1 MSAPVPHPPGSPPP
15 DAETL
20 RRPIGPQVI
29 CVRGPSR
36 AGKTTTC
43 ELIISALNAHGLKVA
58 YVKRTHH
65 LLDLPEKS
73 SGRVWERGPS
83 AMVMYASDRLQLTL
97 PPGGGTAEEL
107 VAALP
112 LDVDVVLLE
121 SHAPE
126 AYPTILSSLLPD
138 EQEAPVIAR
147 WELGAIEATVD
158 AIAPLLVSLVPADRT
173 LDRHLR
179 AALAFHGGHGCPGL
193 VLGTRLA
200 LLGAGELG
208 IALPDSEKRLT
219 VAVETGRCAADA
231 VQAVTGC
238 RTGRRSFSIIDQG
251 KLAARF
257 HDARSGRAVRVAA
270 RSSTRALAA
279 ARYPGLESRGAQL
292 RAYIELPLSE
302 LFSVTPTD
310 WTPPAD
316 SRDAGRV
323 ACVAC
328 GEEVVD
334 ARQVPGPDGPRC
346 LACAGGA

>member
-1 MSAPVPHPPGSPPP
+1 MTAPVPHPPGSPLP

-43 ELIISALNAHGLKVA
+43 ELIISELNAHGLKVA

-158 AIAPLLVSLVPADRT
+158 AVAPLLVSLVPADRE

-179 AALAFHGGHGCPGL
+179 TALAFHGGRGCPGL

-200 LLGAGELG
+200 LLGASELG
-208 IALPDSEKRLT
+208 IALPDREKRLT
-219 VAVETGRCAADA
+219 VAVETARCAADA
-231 VQAVTGC
+231 VQAVTAC
-238 RTGRRSFSIIDQG
+238 RTGRRSFTIIDQG

-257 HDARSGRAVRVAA
+257 HDARNGRAVRVAA
-270 RSSTRALAA
+270 RSGTRALAA
-279 ARYPGLESRGAQL
+279 ARYPGMESRDAQL

-323 ACVAC
+323 QCAAC